1 MLPQPT
7 LRARALATRRWVL
20 GIRKEIVVANT
31 LAKRSGR
38 LTFAGKLGL
47 VTAVI
52 AGMAAPAAAR
62 VHFLEDRLARPDGQE
77 PAVTRLLVQFRPQ
90 TDDARR
96 DEEVG
101 RAGGRVLLRLPE
113 VRAAA
118 VGPRPGVT
126 LEDLRARLRASERV
140 QRVEDDG
147 PLALF
152 KTPDDPGVVEQYA
165 IKHKNDHDIDAPG
178 AWNEQTSCAKVAV
191 LDTGVQLDHPD
202 LRPNLWENT
211 KDPANGRD
219 DDKNGA
225 IDDHFGA
232 DFVKGKGS
240 GDDKNGHG
248 THVAGIIGAR
258 GNNDRGVTGLCWSL
272 KLIAVRVLDADGRGN
287 WSQEIAGID
296 YAIKAGAKVI
306 NCSFGGSSQSE
317 IVRDAIE
324 RARKKGV
331 LLVAAAGNDGKNAD
345 KHPMYP
351 AAYPDSNVLS
361 VAATNSKDKLASFSN
376 YGAKTVDLAAP
387 GDHVASTFWH
397 SDYAYMSGTSMA
409 APYVAAAAAM
419 LSKAHGSWDLGE
431 ISTRLRKHGDKLG
444 SLNGKTAYGERLNVN
459 TALG

>member
-1 MLPQPT
+1 MLRVMDR
-7 LRARALATRRWVL
+7 LRRGTGRDIVAVLVL
-20 GIRKEIVVANT
+20 GAAI
-31 LAKRSGR
+31 L
-38 LTFAGKLGL
+38 
-47 VTAVI
+47 I
-52 AGMAAPAAAR
+52 AGMAAPAAAGLR
-62 VHFLEDRLARPDGQE
+62 FLEDRMARPDGQE
-77 PAVTRLLVQFRPQ
+77 PAITRLLVQFRPQ

-96 DEEVG
+96 DQEVS
-101 RAGGRVLLRLPE
+101 RAGGRLLLRLPE

-147 PLALF
+147 PVALF
-152 KTPDDPGVVEQYA
+152 KSPDDPGVSEQYA
-165 IKHKNDHDIDAPG
+165 IKHKDDHDIDAPG
-178 AWNEQTSCAKVAV
+178 AWNERTSCAKVAV

-219 DDKNGA
+219 DDDNGA

-240 GDDKNGHG
+240 GDDKHGHG

-258 GNNDRGVTGLCWSL
+258 GDNDRGVTGLCWSM
-272 KLIAVRVLDADGRGN
+272 KIIAVRVLDADGRGN

-306 NCSFGGSSQSE
+306 NCSFGGSSGSE

-345 KHPMYP
+345 KHPAYP

-419 LSKAHGSWDLGE
+419 LRKQHSSWDIGD
-431 ISTRLRKHGDKLG
+431 ISSRLRTRGDKLK
-444 SLNGKTAYGERLNVN
+444 SLKGKTAHGERLNVN

>member
-1 MLPQPT
+1 M
-7 LRARALATRRWVL
+7 
-20 GIRKEIVVANT
+20 ANT
-31 LAKRSGR
+31 LAKRSGW
-38 LTFAGKLGL
+38 LTVAGLTGL
-47 VTAVI
+47 VTVLI
-52 AGMAAPAAAR
+52 AGMASPAVAR
-62 VHFLEDRLARPDGQE
+62 LHFLKDRMARPSGQE
-77 PAVTRLLVQFRPQ
+77 PAVTRLLVQFRRD
-90 TDDARR
+90 TDDARA
-96 DEEVG
+96 DEEVS
-101 RAGGRVLLRLPE
+101 RAGGRLLLRLPG

-126 LEDLRARLRASERV
+126 LDDLRARLRAGERV
-140 QRVEDDG
+140 ERVEDDG
-147 PLALF
+147 PVALF
-152 KTPDDPGVVEQYA
+152 KSPDDPGVSEQYA
-165 IKHKNDHDIDAPG
+165 IQHKNDHDVDAPG

-219 DDKNGA
+219 DDNNGA
-225 IDDHFGA
+225 IDDRFGA

-258 GNNDRGVTGLCWSL
+258 GDNDRGVTGLCWSL
-272 KLIAVRVLDADGRGN
+272 KIVAVRVLDADGRGN

-306 NCSFGGSSQSE
+306 NCSFGGSSGSE
-317 IVRDAIE
+317 IVRDAIA
-324 RARKKGV
+324 RARNKGV

-345 KHPMYP
+345 KHPAYP
-351 AAYPDSNVLS
+351 AAYPDGNVLS

-419 LSKAHGSWDLGE
+419 LRKAHAPGTSARSAPACA
-431 ISTRLRKHGDKLG
+431 STGT
-444 SLNGKTAYGERLNVN
+444 S
-459 TALG
+459 